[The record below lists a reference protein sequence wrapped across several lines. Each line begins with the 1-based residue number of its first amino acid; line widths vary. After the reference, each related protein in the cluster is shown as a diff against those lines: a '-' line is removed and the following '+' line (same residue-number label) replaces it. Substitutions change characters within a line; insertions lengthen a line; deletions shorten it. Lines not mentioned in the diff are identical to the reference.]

1 MKMTPGEWRR
11 RLKYFMEK
19 YNLRKKSNENEKTED
34 PRNIESEGEEEKTVL
49 KKLQK
54 S

>member
-11 RLKYFMEK
+11 RLKYFM
-19 YNLRKKSNENEKTED
+19 RKKSNENEKTED